1 MAGTKR
7 SNPKKKPEARPSTP
21 TLEAPAQ
28 ETPSPGPSEHRGN
41 KDKTLNPRV
50 RGAQKGDDTL
60 YPEYSRV
67 FLTKQKYLQRVQG
80 MNRLLMSGSRGWE
93 SELTKISQD
102 YEDLYIFFIYQW
114 VFDWGIKD
122 VGTISKKD
130 MNLVIGALDGYCIQ
144 EDWTTLQ
151 RLLPPLPA
159 PEGRFLETLINKAI
173 ATKVLPSSFQY
184 LDGKTGPTDQDE
196 DESFATKLQ
205 YLYDRFFKTNPN
217 FATLWKQQTHRLANS
232 ITASQA
238 PGDLDF
244 GQENVKRLRGCAPP
258 LADGL
263 LASRPF
269 RLLLREPLSP
279 EETLSRRTGLVK
291 IFEEALRLMC
301 DGETRV
307 GGQFRM
313 EQLPQLGSLYKCGSP
328 YMMCW
333 DETGHADET
342 DFDGRKILL
351 VVRPAIVYTHSEPKD
366 AGSGYTSVSS
376 IAHKAMV
383 IVEDCDGV
391 TDSTKLRKEAPRR
404 PTMFVEDRVCV
415 NTAE

>member
-1 MAGTKR
+1 MKASPQNSSTSTIDSLKV
-7 SNPKKKPEARPSTP
+7 SSSLAQDFTNPLTEMC
-21 TLEAPAQ
+21 PA
-28 ETPSPGPSEHRGN
+28 
-41 KDKTLNPRV
+41 
-50 RGAQKGDDTL
+50 
-60 YPEYSRV
+60 
-67 FLTKQKYLQRVQG
+67 
-80 MNRLLMSGSRGWE
+80 
-93 SELTKISQD
+93 
-102 YEDLYIFFIYQW
+102 
-114 VFDWGIKD
+114 
-122 VGTISKKD
+122 
-130 MNLVIGALDGYCIQ
+130 
-144 EDWTTLQ
+144 
-151 RLLPPLPA
+151 
-159 PEGRFLETLINKAI
+159 
-173 ATKVLPSSFQY
+173 
-184 LDGKTGPTDQDE
+184 
-196 DESFATKLQ
+196 
-205 YLYDRFFKTNPN
+205 NPN

-279 EETLSRRTGLVK
+279 EETLSRRTGLAK

-301 DGETRV
+301 DSETRV

-333 DETGHADET
+333 DETGLADET

>member
-1 MAGTKR
+1 MAGAKR

-28 ETPSPGPSEHRGN
+28 RTPSPGASERRGN
-41 KDKTLNPRV
+41 KDKTLKSNV
-50 RGAQKGDDTL
+50 RRARKENNTP

-67 FLTKQKYLQRVQG
+67 FLTKEKYLQRVRG

-93 SELTKISQD
+93 CELTDVSAN
-102 YEDLYIFFIYQW
+102 YEDMFRLILQW
-114 VFDWGIKD
+114 VYDWAMKD
-122 VGTISKKD
+122 IGTISKSD
-130 MNLVIGALDGYCIQ
+130 MKLVIDALDGYCIQ
-144 EDWTTLQ
+144 DDWPTLQ
-151 RLLPPLPA
+151 RLLPPLIA
-159 PEGRFLETLINKAI
+159 PGGRFLETLINKAI
-173 ATKVLPSSFQY
+173 ATKVLPNSFQY
-184 LDGKTGPTDQDE
+184 LDGKTGSTDQDG

-205 YLYDRFFKTNPN
+205 YLYDRFFETNPN

-232 ITASQA
+232 VTASQA

-244 GQENVKRLRGCAPP
+244 GQENVKRLKARAPP
-258 LADGL
+258 LADEL
-263 LASRPF
+263 LGSRPI

-279 EETLSRRTGLVK
+279 EEALSRRTELVK
-291 IFEEALRLMC
+291 IFEMALRLMC

-328 YMMCW
+328 YMVLW
-333 DETGHADET
+333 DETDPANEADL
-342 DFDGRKILL
+342 DGRKILL

-376 IAHKAMV
+376 IDHKAIV
-383 IVEDCDGV
+383 IVGNHDGA
-391 TDSTKLRKEAPRR
+391 TDGTKKPK
-404 PTMFVEDRVCV
+404 PTNQQPSKFVEDRVYV
-415 NTAE
+415 NTASS